1 MEIQEAKDIVEV
13 YRQAGKSREDIV
25 TVVSGLPLNGDASDV
40 FEYVDLIYQ
49 TETDIQEEDYNLTDA
64 GNAEYFV
71 SLFGKTLRY
80 DHFRKRWLEWSDHH
94 WKEDSD
100 SQVKRLALKAIR
112 KRYKGA
118 VNIEN
123 LKDRENV
130 AKWTISSENRT
141 RLEACISLASALKP
155 IADDG
160 KSWDSNSWL
169 LCVQNGVYDL
179 HADEFRDGKPE
190 DMITMQSPV
199 IYDPSADCRLW
210 MQFLEQI
217 TCGDTEYQSYLQ
229 RAIGYSLTAD
239 MRNQIWFFIY
249 GLGSNGKSTFT
260 MTVRKLLGDYGV
272 RIDSDD
278 LMIKDK
284 KARGSNPKEGIADTF
299 RKRFALASE
308 VQDGR
313 RLDIGLL
320 KDMTGQD
327 TIKARRLYE
336 HEVEFTPTHKLWMFG
351 NHKPVITDTT
361 VAAWRRL
368 KLLPFIFTVPDA
380 EIDMELQE
388 KLDAEL
394 PGILN
399 WAIHGCL
406 DWQKQG
412 LIEPAVVTDAVTA
425 YRHDSDILADFIE
438 DCCVLEPLST
448 VKKSDLKE
456 AYENWCKDNTIE
468 PVNQRTFKTR
478 LMEKGITE
486 FKGTGGTRY
495 WRGIRLENVEN
506 FENYSDEK
514 TSNSGKSLPGFE
526 AKVARDNENPKS
538 LPRENENKTL
548 YGKSQSFAT
557 FATNATGDD
566 LPDCPK
572 CGLNEWI
579 YSPDGKLICPC
590 GYEDDSQ

>member
-1 MEIQEAKDIVEV
+1 MNLPEAKDIIET
-13 YRQAGKSREDIV
+13 YRQAGKSREEIV
-25 TVVSGLPLNGDASDV
+25 IIISGLSPNGETSDI
-40 FEYVDLIYQ
+40 FEYIDMVYQ
-49 TETDIQEEDYNLTDA
+49 TDIDIQQDDYNLTDA

-71 SLFGKTLRY
+71 SLFGNKLRY
-80 DHFRKRWLEWSDHH
+80 DHFRNRWLEWSNHH

-100 SQVKRLALKAIR
+100 SQVRRFAIKSTR
-112 KRYKGA
+112 KRYHDA
-118 VNIEN
+118 PEIIPN
-123 LKDRENV
+123 LEHRDKV
-130 AKWTISSENRT
+130 AKWAIGSEQRA
-141 RLEACISLASALKP
+141 RLEACLWVASALKP

-160 KSWDSNSWL
+160 KQWDSNPWL
-169 LCVQNGVYDL
+169 LCVQNGVIDL
-179 HADEFRDGKPE
+179 RTGELRDGIPE

-199 IYDPSADCRLW
+199 IYDPGADCRLW
-210 MQFLEQI
+210 LKFLEQI
-217 TCGDTEYQSYLQ
+217 TCGDIEYQNYLQ

-239 MRNQIWFFIY
+239 MRNQLWFFIY

-260 MTVRKLLGDYGV
+260 MTIRKLMGDYGV

-336 HEVEFTPTHKLWMFG
+336 HEVEFSPTHKLWMFG

-368 KLLPFIFTVPDA
+368 KLLPFTFTVPDN

-399 WAIHGCL
+399 WAIQGCL
-406 DWQKQG
+406 DWYKNG

-425 YRHDSDILADFIE
+425 YRHDSDILADFI
-438 DCCVLEPLST
+438 DDRCVLESLST
-448 VKKSDLKE
+448 VKKGDLKE
-456 AYENWCKDNTIE
+456 VYETWCKDNSME
-468 PVNQRTFKTR
+468 PVTQRTFKAR
-478 LMEKGITE
+478 LTEKGVGE
-486 FKGTGGTRY
+486 RRSSDGKARLWY
-495 WRGIRLENVEN
+495 GIRQKFDDEETAI
-506 FENYSDEK
+506 SDK
-514 TSNSGKSLPGFE
+514 SSNEFTLNLT
-526 AKVARDNENPKS
+526 RDNENPKS
-538 LPRENENKTL
+538 PLRENENARLWGKT
-548 YGKSQSFAT
+548 QSLVSVVR
-557 FATNATGDD
+557 NVSEDK

-572 CGLNEWI
+572 CGLNEWT
-579 YSPDGKLICPC
+579 YDEESNLVCPC
-590 GYEDDSQ
+590 GYKE